1 LAVIEVFATGTVFPC
16 GLANDCTDVLELGV
30 AGLCITL
37 FSEQILESGFDSFEV
52 SESPGRATFFSC
64 IEDDESIF
72 AIKNSVVCVHGF
84 FSYKVG
90 GRSLPKR
97 RLHAGTATKTV
108 VASVITRVT

>member
-37 FSEQILESGFDSFEV
+37 FSEQILESGFNGFEV
-52 SESPGRATFFSC
+52 SESPGRATLFSG

-72 AIKNSVVCVHGF
+72 AIKNSVVCVHGLSPYMVKKF
-84 FSYKVG
+84 ALCVG
-90 GRSLPKR
+90 IRYLR
-97 RLHAGTATKTV
+97 HTHAV
-108 VASVITRVT
+108 L